1 MRCRLLI
8 WRLIEVFNISSE
20 SVLNQFQA
28 IFRYGSRSALSTM
41 INNCKCS
48 DALNDPEVDRMKG
61 FSKVAMAIL
70 FLLLI
75 SFFPFTAHSD
85 VDWEISSAIQLDE
98 TPIDIA
104 QAQDGELIYLLTD
117 QAKVLIYSAAGKL
130 VGTVPVDASVTDIAI
145 SANGDQLYL
154 INSQRKT
161 LKTFAIDFIVNF
173 NIVGSPFLGPADAK
187 VVVAVFSDFQ

>member
-1 MRCRLLI
+1 MI

-28 IFRYGSRSALSTM
+28 IFLYGSRSALSTM

-48 DALNDPEVDRMKG
+48 DAFNDQEVDRMKG

-161 LKTFAIDFIVNF
+161 LKTVAIDFIVNF